1 MRAVTAGFLLATSAV
16 LAQQPVYS
24 QCGGIG
30 WNGGTTC
37 ATGSVCTAVNDY
49 YWQCLPGTGSTTST
63 TTTTTTTTTPG
74 GGTTTTR
81 AATPTSNVSPA
92 WQSALAKASS
102 AVSKLS
108 LADKVNLATGTGWQ
122 NGKCVGN
129 ILPISSIGFPGLCLE
144 DGPVGVRSADLVSV
158 FPAAINVAATFSR
171 TLMQQRG
178 SAMGA
183 EFRGK
188 GVNAAMGPMMNL
200 MRAPAAGR
208 NWEGFG
214 GDAYLSGEGAY
225 ETITGMQSQGV
236 QACAKHLIDNEQEHF
251 RDSSSSNVDDRTQ
264 HEAYARPF
272 LRSVQANVASIMCS
286 YNQINGSYACEN
298 DKVLNGIVKN
308 EFGFPGYIVS
318 DWWATHSTLSVNS
331 GLDMTM
337 PGDISLGS
345 GTTYFGQ
352 NLINAVNS
360 GSVSQ
365 TRINDMATRILAAWY
380 LVGQDS
386 GYPATNF
393 NSWNLND
400 GSNKHVNV
408 QADHK
413 NLIRTIG
420 AASTILLKNTNNAL
434 PLSKPASI
442 AVVGNG
448 AGPSSK
454 GPNGY
459 GDRAGDDG
467 VLAVGWG
474 SGTADFPYLITPLDA
489 IKAKATSSAVTSSLS
504 DSDLNAAAS
513 AASGKSVAL
522 VFITADSGEGYL
534 TVEGNVGDRNDLKA
548 WHNGDALVA
557 KVASVN
563 KNTIVVV
570 NSVGPIVMEPWI
582 TNSNITAV
590 VWSGLPGQEAG
601 NSLVD
606 ILFGAYNP
614 SGRLPFTIGKSIND
628 YAAKVLYS
636 GSGVPA
642 IPYSEGL
649 FIDYKHF
656 DKNNIEP
663 RFEFGFGL
671 SYTTFAYSAISV
683 SGSTSGGTQQPVGA
697 GSSLDPWLHTAVV
710 TVSFTL
716 KNTGTLAGSEV
727 PQLYISLP
735 SSANSPVRELRG
747 FDNVSLAASAS
758 TTVSFKLTRFDFA
771 IWSVSAQRWQIPS
784 GTATLSVGPSSRNLP
799 LKTTISL

>member
-1 MRAVTAGFLLATSAV
+1 
-16 LAQQPVYS
+16 
-24 QCGGIG
+24 
-30 WNGGTTC
+30 
-37 ATGSVCTAVNDY
+37 
-49 YWQCLPGTGSTTST
+49 
-63 TTTTTTTTTPG
+63 
-74 GGTTTTR
+74 
-81 AATPTSNVSPA
+81 
-92 WQSALAKASS
+92 
-102 AVSKLS
+102 
-108 LADKVNLATGTGWQ
+108 
-122 NGKCVGN
+122 
-129 ILPISSIGFPGLCLE
+129 
-144 DGPVGVRSADLVSV
+144 
-158 FPAAINVAATFSR
+158 
-171 TLMQQRG
+171 
-178 SAMGA
+178 
-183 EFRGK
+183 
-188 GVNAAMGPMMNL
+188 
-200 MRAPAAGR
+200 
-208 NWEGFG
+208 
-214 GDAYLSGEGAY
+214 
-225 ETITGMQSQGV
+225 
-236 QACAKHLIDNEQEHF
+236 
-251 RDSSSSNVDDRTQ
+251 
-264 HEAYARPF
+264 
-272 LRSVQANVASIMCS
+272 
-286 YNQINGSYACEN
+286 
-298 DKVLNGIVKN
+298 
-308 EFGFPGYIVS
+308 
-318 DWWATHSTLSVNS
+318 
-331 GLDMTM
+331 
-337 PGDISLGS
+337 
-345 GTTYFGQ
+345 
-352 NLINAVNS
+352 
-360 GSVSQ
+360 
-365 TRINDMATRILAAWY
+365 
-380 LVGQDS
+380 
-386 GYPATNF
+386 
-393 NSWNLND
+393 
-400 GSNKHVNV
+400 
-408 QADHK
+408 
-413 NLIRTIG
+413 
-420 AASTILLKNTNNAL
+420 
-434 PLSKPASI
+434 
-442 AVVGNG
+442 
-448 AGPSSK
+448 
-454 GPNGY
+454 
-459 GDRAGDDG
+459 
-467 VLAVGWG
+467 
-474 SGTADFPYLITPLDA
+474 
-489 IKAKATSSAVTSSLS
+489 
-504 DSDLNAAAS
+504 
-513 AASGKSVAL
+513 
-522 VFITADSGEGYL
+522 
-534 TVEGNVGDRNDLKA
+534 
-548 WHNGDALVA
+548 VA